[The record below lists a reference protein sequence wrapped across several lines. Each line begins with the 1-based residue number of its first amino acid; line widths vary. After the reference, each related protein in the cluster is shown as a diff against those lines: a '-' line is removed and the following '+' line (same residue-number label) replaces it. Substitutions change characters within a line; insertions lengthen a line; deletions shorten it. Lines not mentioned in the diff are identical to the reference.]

1 MIDDINDDDDDESQ
15 VVDNQPKIRWY
26 LIDTEKNPCKVW
38 DFTIT
43 LLIIYN
49 LIVSP
54 YIVVFPDVYMVCPTD
69 MTSVGDTCTSGTG
82 ATKKSIGLNEYS
94 KLQVQDTLYKIELAI
109 DIIWVFEI
117 VINFVKYSRAH
128 KDFTSISLNYLSG
141 YFIFDFLGTIPCLI
155 IFHQKFPYYWFK
167 VFRFV
172 HFFRLTIPLR
182 YFMHWA
188 LSKYSKKRQNDLS
201 GFTSLILMVVYTSHL
216 NACIWLWIGK
226 YSDCKKEVAA
236 GE

>member
-54 YIVVFPDVYMVCPTD
+54 FIVVFPDVYMTDYPTN
-69 MTSVGDTCTSGTG
+69 TG
-82 ATKKSIGLNEYS
+82 GKENYTT
-94 KLQVQDTLYKIELAI
+94 VQDTLYKIELAI
-109 DIIWVFEI
+109 DIIWVFEL

-141 YFIFDFLGTIPCLI
+141 YFIFDFLGTVPCLI
-155 IFHQKFPYYWFK
+155 FFK
-167 VFRFV
+167 
-172 HFFRLTIPLR
+172 
-182 YFMHWA
+182 
-188 LSKYSKKRQNDLS
+188 
-201 GFTSLILMVVYTSHL
+201 
-216 NACIWLWIGK
+216 
-226 YSDCKKEVAA
+226 
-236 GE
+236 